1 MNGMKVKSGENMK
14 WRHQHGVISSGG
26 TAVGGV
32 KVMKIASWR
41 KQPKLIMAIMAISQY
56 Q

>member
-14 WRHQHGVISSGG
+14 WRHNGVISSGG

-32 KVMKIASWR
+32 KVMKIS
-41 KQPKLIMAIMAISQY
+41 S
-56 Q
+56 